1 MAQMLSVSVYGK
13 NGNNFGSGTSG
24 TIVGLPVDSVIIEPY
39 SGSFNGV
46 TVVSKVA
53 FVGDRVHRTTD
64 EYYSA
69 TAVATLITAA
79 NA

>member
-13 NGNNFGSGTSG
+13 NGNGFGSGTSG
-24 TIVGLPVDSVIIEPY
+24 TIVGLPANGVIIEPCTGVY
-39 SGSFNGV
+39 NGV
-46 TVVSKVA
+46 TVVSKVK
-53 FVGDRVHRTTD
+53 FVGDVVNRSTD
-64 EYYSA
+64 EYFSA